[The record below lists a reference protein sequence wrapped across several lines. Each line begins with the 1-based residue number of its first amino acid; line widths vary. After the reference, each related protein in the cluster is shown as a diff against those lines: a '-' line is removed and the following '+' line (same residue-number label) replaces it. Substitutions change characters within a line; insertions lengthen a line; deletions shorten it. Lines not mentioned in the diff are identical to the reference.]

1 MNRKTLHKKLKIE
14 QHDSNN
20 KIKDMFSSRVSSL
33 YATNVLFGFIT
44 LKILVGFPIFRFWA
58 FLMKVIPETRR
69 AH

>member
-44 LKILVGFPIFRFWA
+44 LKILVGFPIFRF
-58 FLMKVIPETRR
+58 
-69 AH
+69 